1 MLDIK
6 DRILTSSMSTRS
18 AIHTTNVKMHY
29 IANAALSKIQI
40 DDNQKCKYI
49 VKIGVEMYANVS
61 KIPNANADYV
71 ANPEKLTDNQTN
83 KQTDITD
90 KKII

>member
-1 MLDIK
+1 
-6 DRILTSSMSTRS
+6 
-18 AIHTTNVKMHY
+18 
-29 IANAALSKIQI
+29 
-40 DDNQKCKYI
+40 
-49 VKIGVEMYANVS
+49 MYVNVS
-61 KIPNANADYV
+61 KIPN